1 MTKPIRILIVDDHP
15 IVREGLATVL
25 EQEEDLKV
33 VSQAE
38 NGLEAVAQARELHPD
53 IILMDLQ
60 MPEMDGVEA
69 IQKIKEEAPDIG
81 IIILTTYD
89 TDDYIFRGIEAGARG
104 YLLKDSP
111 PEEVLK
117 AIRAVHKGESLIQPR
132 VASRL
137 LDRFSQL
144 ARAPDPGEILSPREV
159 EVLQLMAKSTVN
171 KEIATELLIG
181 ESTVKTH
188 IVHIFKQTGSQG
200 SHRGGCRGLQKGD
213 HPPLVNQL
221 DDEPSTKGLIR

>member
-1 MTKPIRILIVDDHP
+1 M
-15 IVREGLATVL
+15 ATVL
-25 EQEEDLKV
+25 NQEEDLEV
-33 VSQAE
+33 VGLAE
-38 NGLEAVAQARELHPD
+38 NGLEAVARARELRPD

-69 IQKIKEEAPDIG
+69 IHQIKEEAPDVG

-89 TDDYIFRGIEAGARG
+89 ADDYIFRGIEAGARD

-111 PEEVLK
+111 LEEVLK
-117 AIRAVHKGESLIQPR
+117 AIRTVDKGESLVQPR

-137 LDRFSQL
+137 LDRFIQL
-144 ARAPDPGEILSPREV
+144 AGAPDTGEVLSPREV
-159 EVLQLMAKSTVN
+159 EVLQLMAKRTVN

-188 IVHIFKQTGSQG
+188 IVHIFNKLGAKGRTEAVAEAAR
-200 SHRGGCRGLQKGD
+200 RGI
-213 HPPLVNQL
+213 
-221 DDEPSTKGLIR
+221 IRL

>member
-1 MTKPIRILIVDDHP
+1 MTEAIRILIADDHP
-15 IVREGLATVL
+15 IVRQGLATVL
-25 EQEEDLKV
+25 NQEEDLEV
-33 VSQAE
+33 VGIAE
-38 NGLEAVAQARELHPD
+38 NGLEAVARARELRPD

-69 IQKIKEEAPDIG
+69 IHQIKEEAPDIG

-89 TDDYIFRGIEAGARG
+89 ADDYIFRGIEAGARG

-117 AIRAVHKGESLIQPR
+117 AIRTVDKGESLVQPR

-137 LDRFSQL
+137 LDRFIQL
-144 ARAPDPGEILSPREV
+144 AGAPDTGEVLSPREL

-188 IVHIFKQTGSQG
+188 IVHIFNKLGAKGRTEAVAEAAR
-200 SHRGGCRGLQKGD
+200 RGI
-213 HPPLVNQL
+213 
-221 DDEPSTKGLIR
+221 IRL

>member
-1 MTKPIRILIVDDHP
+1 MKVTIRILIADDHP
-15 IVREGLATVL
+15 IVRQGLATVL
-25 EQEEDLKV
+25 NQEEDMEV
-33 VSQAE
+33 VGLAE
-38 NGLEAVAQARELHPD
+38 NGVLAVSLAKDLHPD
-53 IILMDLQ
+53 VILMDLQ

-69 IQKIKEEAPDIG
+69 IQRIKEEAEDIG

-89 TDDYIFRGIEAGARG
+89 TDDYIFRGIEAGARA

-144 ARAPDPGEILSPREV
+144 ARAPVPKEVLSPREV

-171 KEIATELLIG
+171 KEIAAELFIG

-188 IVHIFKQTGSQG
+188 IIHIFNKLGVKGRTEAVAEAAR
-200 SHRGGCRGLQKGD
+200 RGI
-213 HPPLVNQL
+213 
-221 DDEPSTKGLIR
+221 IRL

>member
-1 MTKPIRILIVDDHP
+1 MTDSIRIVIADDHP
-15 IVREGLATVL
+15 VVRQGLATGL
-25 EQEEDLKV
+25 SQEEDMEV
-33 VSQAE
+33 VGQAA
-38 NGLEAVAQARELHPD
+38 NGLEAVDQARKLQPD

-69 IQKIKEEAPDIG
+69 IQKIKMETSDIG

-117 AIRAVHKGESLIQPR
+117 AIHTVHTGDSLIQPR

-137 LDRFSQL
+137 IDRFSQL
-144 ARAPDPGEILSPREV
+144 SHASVPEEILSSREV
-159 EVLQLMAKSTVN
+159 QVLQLIAKSAAN
-171 KEIATELLIG
+171 KEIANELLIG

-188 IVHIFKQTGSQG
+188 IIHIFNKLGVKGRTEAVTEGAK
-200 SHRGGCRGLQKGD
+200 RGII
-213 HPPLVNQL
+213 QL
-221 DDEPSTKGLIR
+221 

>member
-1 MTKPIRILIVDDHP
+1 MTEAIRILIADDHP
-15 IVREGLATVL
+15 IVREGLAAVL

-111 PEEVLK
+111 PGEVLK
-117 AIRAVHKGESLIQPR
+117 AIRAVHNGEPLIQPK

-137 LDRFSQL
+137 LDRFSQIS
-144 ARAPDPGEILSPREV
+144 RAPVAEEVLSPREV
-159 EVLQLMAKSTVN
+159 EVLQLMAKSSVN
-171 KEIATELLIG
+171 KEIATQLLIG

-188 IVHIFKQTGSQG
+188 IVHIFNKLGVKGRTEAVAEAAR
-200 SHRGGCRGLQKGD
+200 RGI
-213 HPPLVNQL
+213 
-221 DDEPSTKGLIR
+221 IRL